1 MRDMGVSA
9 IGGAGGVNYSPSHGV
24 QAKINAMGHQ
34 MTARIASQDDAYAVV
49 SNFGNETH
57 IGSSR
62 FQRDNLKT
70 DRDGGKLTSSIA
82 SAGSRYYHVSNF
94 GNETRLGSSRF
105 QRDNDK
111 TNRDGERLT
120 SSIAS
125 VGSGYY
131 RVSNFGNELKIGKG
145 EFTHYNDRIFNWG
158 GSNVSSAMRKAQ
170 EAYAAARKA
179 IPGMTVDLSA

>member
-9 IGGAGGVNYSPSHGV
+9 IGGAGGVSYSPSHGV

-82 SAGSRYYHVSNF
+82 SAGSRYY
-94 GNETRLGSSRF
+94 
-105 QRDNDK
+105 
-111 TNRDGERLT
+111 
-120 SSIAS
+120 
-125 VGSGYY
+125 

-179 IPGMTVDLSA
+179 LPGMTVDLSA